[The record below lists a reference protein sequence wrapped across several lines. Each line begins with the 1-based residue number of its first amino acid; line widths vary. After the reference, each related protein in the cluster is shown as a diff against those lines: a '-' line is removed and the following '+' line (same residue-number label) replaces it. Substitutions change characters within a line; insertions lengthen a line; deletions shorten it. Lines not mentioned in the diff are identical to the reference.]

1 MLVYENLGRHP
12 RRPAAWDIISYDTD
26 APDRI
31 FCYYGYRDSR
41 CYMTLYPCDRDT
53 AKNSKK
59 MRVRVERIRIPKE
72 EVKS

>member
-1 MLVYENLGRHP
+1 MLIYENLGQHP

-41 CYMTLYPCDRDT
+41 CYMTLYLLARGENVQQDLWIYLAFLT
-53 AKNSKK
+53 
-59 MRVRVERIRIPKE
+59 E
-72 EVKS
+72 